1 MIVKYTKKLSM
12 NKNIYVILSP
22 GRTGSHIILEMLT
35 GGPGEPRP
43 IGGLANAVGYW
54 YPLDIGKLKIF
65 SGNEN
70 LVIHAHETNVISKL
84 NLDPAQI
91 TLILSYR
98 KDLFL
103 QAMSLKVAEITDEWS
118 GKNYTNKTPEPQ
130 QFDKNEFL
138 NSIKSIQQWP
148 DRLDLSLPY
157 KKVVRVYYEDIVE
170 HGLLHVADLLNL
182 EYNES
187 ACGKIFQKS
196 PHSYKDWISNWEKLY
211 QEYLKVSVQ

>member
-1 MIVKYTKKLSM
+1 M

-22 GRTGSHIILEMLT
+22 GRTGSHIILEMLA
-35 GGPGEPRP
+35 GGPEEPRSA
-43 IGGLANAVGYW
+43 GGLAAAVGYW
-54 YPLDIGKLKIF
+54 YPFDIDKLENF
-65 SGNEN
+65 PSNEN
-70 LVIHAHETNVISKL
+70 VVIHAHETNVISKL
-84 NLDPAQI
+84 NLDPAQT

-103 QAMSLKVAEITDEWS
+103 QVMSHKVAEITDEWS

-130 QFDKNEFL
+130 HFNKFEFL

-170 HGLLHVADLLNL
+170 HGPLHVADLLNL
-182 EYNES
+182 EYSES

-196 PHSYKDWISNWEKLY
+196 PHSYKDWISNWEELH
-211 QEYLKVSVQ
+211 QEYLKISV